1 MTDTAKP
8 HMGRQHTQESGS
20 GTERDRSHQAANTM
34 RQWADD
40 LAAMADRAPS
50 DSPARTMVA
59 RAAEGGHRAA
69 DRLEERGIGGMR
81 DELQGFA
88 RERPAAFW
96 GGAALAG
103 FALGRLARA
112 GRDQAGQSGQS
123 TSHPDGYPAG
133 QQPDGGPAEQSGQ
146 PAQPARP
153 GRSDRPYMSPGIAP
167 DLGPDSLWEEE

>member
-8 HMGRQHTQESGS
+8 YMGRQHTQDSGS
-20 GTERDRSHQAANTM
+20 GTAQDRSHQAANTM

-40 LAAMADRAPS
+40 LAAMADRAPT

-69 DRLEERGIGGMR
+69 DRLDERGVGGMR
-81 DELQGFA
+81 DELQGLA

-103 FALGRLARA
+103 FALGRMAKA
-112 GRDQAGQSGQS
+112 GRAQATHTDG
-123 TSHPDGYPAG
+123 SHT
-133 QQPDGGPAEQSGQ
+133 GQ
-146 PAQPARP
+146 P
-153 GRSDRPYMSPGIAP
+153 GSSGRPYMAP
-167 DLGPDSLWEEE
+167 DAAPDGQREEE